1 MDCPSCGHENRPG
14 AAFCGEC
21 GASLPQEVACPGC
34 GTTNPANQRFCDK
47 CGESLA
53 DGGGSPASP
62 EAAGSPTGVATAA
75 DPRSYTPP
83 HLAEKILRERPSLE
97 GERRT
102 VTVLFADAMG
112 FTPISE
118 QLDQE
123 RVYSIMQGCVARMM
137 DAVHRYEGT
146 VTQFLGDGIMA
157 LFGAPIQHED
167 SARRAVAAALDM
179 QRALTQYAIE
189 VRERDTIDCRFRVG
203 LNTGPVIVGSI
214 GDNLDMD
221 YTAIGDTIN
230 VASRLESS
238 AEPGTA
244 YLSDTTRRAAEDYF
258 EFEQLGE
265 LTLKGKGEPVLAFK
279 ALREKSI
286 RTRFEAATERGLTPL
301 IGRKRELALLQEH
314 FEQARSGRGQV
325 VFLSGEAG
333 IGKSRL
339 MLEFRRSIG
348 DQVPWIEGHCISY
361 GSNIPYVPIIDLVKG
376 RYGVEEGDDEAQIIA
391 RINEGTADWDE
402 SAKPSVPY
410 LKYLLNVEVGDPAV
424 LEMDAMARRA
434 GIFDALRNSAI
445 QNTRDA
451 PAVLVVE
458 DLHWVDE
465 SSQDALAAVVDVI
478 ASVPIL
484 MILTHRP
491 GYRQP
496 LGERAHFSRI
506 ALGHLPPGEC
516 QEMAGQVL
524 KVGSLPP
531 ELEELITSKSE
542 GNPFYIEEL
551 TKSLLESGVLRHE
564 NGGYALDRSAEKVSV
579 PDTIQEVI
587 LSRIDRLEREG
598 KEAIQLASVIGR
610 EFTGRLLQRISDVR
624 SEVNEVLDKLK
635 SLELI
640 YEKAYLPEISYM
652 FKHAL
657 THDVAYST
665 LLLERRKTLHSIVAA
680 AIEELYS
687 DRLPEH
693 YETLAH
699 HYYEAREWD
708 KALDYLMKSAQ
719 KAADAYAGH
728 DAIAYYDRAL
738 EAAEQLGNVPLETLF
753 EIYQG
758 KAQVCFVVSEWD
770 VSIQCYGD
778 LVELTRNEGDR
789 KLEGMAL
796 GGLGFAQTIGHDFEA
811 ADASAKEALEIADE
825 LADDGVRTGAL
836 MITTFLGILRGNV
849 AESVAVGERVA
860 ALAQKTEQ
868 PFYECFCDEL
878 FILGYSWRS
887 LYEEANRN
895 AEVGVA
901 RAEEY
906 GMTEPLAFNKWA
918 RGVALA
924 SSGRYTEAIACLD
937 DAIQFCERIG
947 DKAVRS
953 RSWNTLGWVYM
964 ELHDFEQGIECNQK
978 GLDIAHDVGDPEITI
993 NAQLNL
999 ADAAFAIGERT
1010 RATRELEELYA
1021 DLPEMHEWM
1030 KWRYSQHLTHSLG
1043 EAMLTAGDAKRALAL
1058 ADECL
1063 ALAEPTESQK
1073 NVVKGR
1079 RLRGQALMAERRLD
1093 QAEQELST
1101 ALDVAMQA
1109 GNPPQLWKTLAAVGE
1124 LRLGRGDEQGSR
1136 EAYRE
1141 AMRVI
1146 NGVADSLSNKGR
1158 QARFLA
1164 SQQVRAIEA
1173 STEGRADALEMR

>member
-1 MDCPSCGHENRPG
+1 MTRLMDCPSCGHENRPG

-21 GASLPQEVACPGC
+21 GASLPHDVVCPACGSP
-34 GTTNPANQRFCDK
+34 NPHDQKFCDK
-47 CGESLA
+47 CGGQLA
-53 DGGGSPASP
+53 G
-62 EAAGSPTGVATAA
+62 AAGAQATP
-75 DPRSYTPP
+75 DPRTYTPA

-112 FTPISE
+112 FTPLSE

-123 RVYSIMQGCVARMM
+123 HVYSLMQGCVARMM

-146 VTQFLGDGIMA
+146 VTQFLGDGVMA

-167 SARRAVAAALDM
+167 SARRGVAAALDM
-179 QRALTQYAIE
+179 QLALDQFATE
-189 VRERDTIDCRFRVG
+189 VKERDRIECRFRVG

-230 VASRLESS
+230 IASRLESA
-238 AEPGTA
+238 AEPGA
-244 YLSDTTRRAAEDYF
+244 VFLSDPTRRACEDYF
-258 EFEQLGE
+258 EFEELGE
-265 LTLKGKGEPVLAFK
+265 LTLKGKDEPVPAFK

-325 VFLSGEAG
+325 VFISGEAG

-339 MLEFRRSIG
+339 MLEFRRSVG
-348 DQVPWIEGHCISY
+348 DQVPWIEGHCMSY
-361 GSNIPYVPIIDLVKG
+361 GRNIPYVPIIDLIKG
-376 RYGVEEGDDEAQIIA
+376 RYGIEEGDDEARIIA
-391 RINEGTADWDE
+391 RVNEGTSEWDDT
-402 SAKPSVPY
+402 AKPSVPY
-410 LKYLLNVEVGDPAV
+410 LKYLLNVEPGDPAV
-424 LEMDAMARRA
+424 LEMDAIARRA
-434 GIFDALRNSAI
+434 GIFDALRASAV
-445 QNTRDA
+445 QNTRDV

-491 GYRQP
+491 GYNQP

-506 ALGHLPPGEC
+506 ALGHLPPEES
-516 QEMAGQVL
+516 QAMAGQLL
-524 KVGSLPP
+524 KGRSLPS
-531 ELEELITSKSE
+531 ELETLITSKSE

-551 TKSLLESGVLRHE
+551 TKSLLESGVLRRE
-564 NGGYALDRSAEKVSV
+564 NGGYALEREAAEVQV

-624 SEVNEVLDKLK
+624 SELDHVLIELK

-665 LLLERRKTLHSIVAA
+665 LLLERRKALHSIVAA
-680 AIEELYS
+680 AIEELYA
-687 DRLPEH
+687 DRLQEH
-693 YETLAH
+693 SETLAH
-699 HYYEAREWD
+699 HYYEAGEWE
-708 KALDYLMKSAQ
+708 KAFEYLMKSAQ

-728 DAIAYYDRAL
+728 DALEYYDRAL
-738 EAAEQLGNVPLETLF
+738 EAAEQLGNVPLETLADV
-753 EIYQG
+753 YHG
-758 KAQVCFVVSEWD
+758 KAQVCFVISEWN
-770 VSIQCYGD
+770 VAIQCYGD
-778 LVELTRNEGDR
+778 LVELARAEGDR
-789 KLEGMAL
+789 KVEGVAL
-796 GGLGFAQTIGHDFEA
+796 GGLGFAQTIGHEFEA
-811 ADASAKEALEIADE
+811 ADATAKEALEIADE
-825 LADDGVRTGAL
+825 LGDDTIRTGSL
-836 MITTFLGILRGNV
+836 MVSTFLGVLRGEV
-849 AESVAVGERVA
+849 AESIARAEQTA
-860 ALAQKTEQ
+860 ALARKTEQ

-895 AEVGVA
+895 ADAGVA
-901 RAEEY
+901 RATEY
-906 GMTEPLAFNKWA
+906 NMTEPLAFNKWA

-924 SSGRYTEAIACLD
+924 SSGRYSDAIAALT
-937 DAIQFCERIG
+937 DAIAFCERIG

-953 RSWNTLGWVYM
+953 RSWNTLGWAYM
-964 ELHDFEQGIECNQK
+964 ELGDFERGIEFNLK
-978 GLDIAHDVGDPEITI
+978 GLEIAYDVGDPEITI

-999 ADAAFAIGERT
+999 TDAAFATGERT
-1010 RATRELEELYA
+1010 RAAKELEALYA
-1021 DLPEMHEWM
+1021 GLPEMHEWM
-1030 KWRYSQHLTHSLG
+1030 KWRYAQHLTHSLG
-1043 EAMLTAGDAKRALAL
+1043 EAVLAAGDLGRALAL

-1079 RLRGQALMAERRLD
+1079 RLRGQALMAQGRLED
-1093 QAEQELST
+1093 AGRELET
-1101 ALDVAMQA
+1101 ALEDARAA

-1124 LRLGRGDEQGSR
+1124 LRRGRGDEQGALD
-1136 EAYRE
+1136 AYLE
-1141 AMRVI
+1141 AMTVI
-1146 NGVADSLSNKGR
+1146 KAVADALADR
-1158 QARFLA
+1158 ELQAIFLG
-1164 SQQVRAIEA
+1164 SQQVRAIQE
-1173 STEGRADALEMR
+1173 STEGRGAARR